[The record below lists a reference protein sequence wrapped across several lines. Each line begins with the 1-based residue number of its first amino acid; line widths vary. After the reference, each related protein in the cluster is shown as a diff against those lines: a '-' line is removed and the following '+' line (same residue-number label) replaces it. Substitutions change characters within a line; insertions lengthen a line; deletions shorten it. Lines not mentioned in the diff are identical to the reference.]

1 MASHIPNVTP
11 NNRVSNANGYYLR
24 CRDVDGTS
32 VMITQ
37 TATGLGTHTRWIY
50 PEHDVNND
58 DEEPG
63 MDVDEEGDATPP
75 LSITARFPQTPM
87 TKHAFDAGSVLRT
100 PVKRPQPLQR
110 SPERIGFNGINF
122 WHNNSLGTRTVEQT
136 SSGIRMRYV
145 LQRPVG
151 SVTNLTKEQILEHE
165 FQRNHETFLTQ
176 VGKLLGREER
186 ERVTKEMNS
195 TLPET
200 DGSTSTGTAKH
211 VHFASPEPSIFI
223 EEEEEEE
230 EDVSEFGIGPTGEIL
245 NSQGLPMLGAH
256 GTVMID
262 PTFKP
267 QVRPTLPAPKAP
279 QTQTEPSDAENAK
292 HLGSITVEGKEWQVY
307 KTLRPRKD
315 GQPRIIRSSPV
326 QLRTRK
332 PRKSMGSS
340 PLMRQ
345 PTILIDVM

>member
-1 MASHIPNVTP
+1 MPSRIPNVTRQTKV
-11 NNRVSNANGYYLR
+11 NNTNGYYLR

-37 TATGLGTHTRWIY
+37 TATGLGAHTRWIY
-50 PEHDVNND
+50 PEQDTNNN
-58 DEEPG
+58 EETG

-75 LSITARFPQTPM
+75 PSTNACFPQTPM
-87 TKHAFDAGSVLRT
+87 PQHAFDAGSVLRT

-110 SPERIGFNGINF
+110 SPERIGFKGINF

-136 SSGIRMRYV
+136 SSGIRVRYV

-151 SVTNLTKEQILEHE
+151 SATNLTKEQILEHE

-176 VGKLLGREER
+176 VGNLLGREEK
-186 ERVTKEMNS
+186 ERVAREMNA
-195 TLPET
+195 TLPVV
-200 DGSTSTGTAKH
+200 DTSTGAGTARH

-223 EEEEEEE
+223 EEEEN
-230 EDVSEFGIGPTGEIL
+230 VSEFGVGPTGERL
-245 NSQGLPMLGAH
+245 NSQGLPILGAH

-279 QTQTEPSDAENAK
+279 QIQTEPADQENTK

-315 GQPRIIRSSPV
+315 GQPRIIMSSPM
-326 QLRTRK
+326 QPRTRK

-340 PLMRQ
+340 PLTRQ
-345 PTILIDVM
+345 PTILIDVI

>member
-1 MASHIPNVTP
+1 MVSSIPNVTRP
-11 NNRVSNANGYYLR
+11 TNVGNAKGYYLR

-37 TATGLGTHTRWIY
+37 TATGLGAHTRWIY
-50 PEHDVNND
+50 PEHDTND
-58 DEEPG
+58 NEEENG
-63 MDVDEEGDATPP
+63 MDVDEEGGATPP
-75 LSITARFPQTPM
+75 PSTTACFPQTPV
-87 TKHAFDAGSVLRT
+87 TQHAFDAGSVLRT

-110 SPERIGFNGINF
+110 SPERIGFKGIDF

-136 SSGIRMRYV
+136 SSGVRMRYV

-151 SVTNLTKEQILEHE
+151 SATNLTKEQILEHE

-176 VGKLLGREER
+176 VGQLLGHEEK
-186 ERVTKEMNS
+186 ERVVREMNT
-195 TLPET
+195 TLPAA
-200 DGSTSTGTAKH
+200 DGSAGVGTERH
-211 VHFASPEPSIFI
+211 VHFVSSEPSIFI
-223 EEEEEEE
+223 EEQ
-230 EDVSEFGIGPTGEIL
+230 EDISEFGVGPRGERL

-256 GTVMID
+256 GTVIVD

-267 QVRPTLPAPKAP
+267 QVRPTLPSPKAP
-279 QTQTEPSDAENAK
+279 QIQTKPADQENTK

-326 QLRTRK
+326 QPRTRK
-332 PRKSMGSS
+332 PRKSMRSS
-340 PLMRQ
+340 PLTRQ
-345 PTILIDVM
+345 PTILIGVV

>member
-1 MASHIPNVTP
+1 MPSRIPNVT
-11 NNRVSNANGYYLR
+11 RQTKVSNANGYYLR

-37 TATGLGTHTRWIY
+37 TATGLGAHTRWIY
-50 PEHDVNND
+50 PEQDTNNN
-58 DEEPG
+58 EETG

-75 LSITARFPQTPM
+75 PSTMTCFPQTPM
-87 TKHAFDAGSVLRT
+87 PQHAFDAGSVLRT

-110 SPERIGFNGINF
+110 SPERIGFKGINF
-122 WHNNSLGTRTVEQT
+122 WHKNSLGTRTVEQT
-136 SSGIRMRYV
+136 SSGIRVRYV

-151 SVTNLTKEQILEHE
+151 STTNLTKEEILEHE

-176 VGKLLGREER
+176 VGKLLGREEK
-186 ERVTKEMNS
+186 ERVAREMNS
-195 TLPET
+195 ILPVVDT
-200 DGSTSTGTAKH
+200 SAGASTARH

-223 EEEEEEE
+223 EEEE
-230 EDVSEFGIGPTGEIL
+230 DVSEFGVGPTGERL

-279 QTQTEPSDAENAK
+279 QIQTEPAHQERTK

-315 GQPRIIRSSPV
+315 GQPRIIMSSPM
-326 QLRTRK
+326 QPRTRK
-332 PRKSMGSS
+332 PRKSTGSS
-340 PLMRQ
+340 HLTRQ
-345 PTILIDVM
+345 PTILIDVI